1 MCVYSAFVNF
11 DKEVFL
17 MQFLYLF
24 IAIPVLVIAFLLLLA
39 FAVEKVAFGNRC
51 EGNAYLQYFT
61 AADFPNL
68 TADPVAFTGNCGQVL
83 RGNLYTQAGRQDFKA
98 LLVFSHGMGGG
109 HLSYTTELDFFA
121 KRGYLVLAYDNT
133 GTMAS
138 EGKSLVGMPQ
148 AVSDLRSALAFAKQ
162 DVRTKDLPVVLAGHS
177 WGGYT
182 VCRVLYFHPQVKG
195 AVAFSAPDDVPR
207 LLCAQAKAMTGK
219 NLGFLEPFLRLY
231 ERLRFGKAT
240 AMRTSE
246 IAAQTDVPLLLLH
259 GGRDTTV
266 RPEDAAATQDVLKN
280 RKNIQTVLYPEKQ
293 HNVYATVEA
302 EQYIADAFSK
312 LGVLTKDKA
321 KAAEAKAFAATL
333 DFRKM
338 CEEDTEV
345 METVVAFL
353 DGCL

>member
-1 MCVYSAFVNF
+1 
-11 DKEVFL
+11 
-17 MQFLYLF
+17 MQFLYLL
-24 IAIPVLVIAFLLLLA
+24 IAIPVLAIVLLCLLA

-68 TADPVAFTGNCGQVL
+68 TADPVEFTGNRGQVL
-83 RGNLYTQAGRQDFKA
+83 RGNLYSETGKQDFKA
-98 LLVFSHGMGGG
+98 LLVFAHGMGGG

-162 DVRTKDLPVVLAGHS
+162 DARTKALPVVLAGHS

-182 VCRVLYFHPQVKG
+182 VCRVLYFHPNVKG
-195 AVAFSAPDDVPR
+195 VVAFSAPDDVPS

-231 ERLRFGKAT
+231 ERIRFGKVA

-246 IAAQTDVPLLLLH
+246 IVSQADVPVLLLH
-259 GGRDTTV
+259 GEKDTTV
-266 RPEDAAATQDVLKN
+266 RPADAAATQEILKN
-280 RKNIQTVLYPEKQ
+280 RKNVQTVLYPEKQ

-302 EQYIADAFSK
+302 EQYIADAFAK

-321 KAAEAKAFAATL
+321 KAADAKSFAETL

-345 METVVAFL
+345 METVSAFL
-353 DGCL
+353 DSCL

>member
-1 MCVYSAFVNF
+1 
-11 DKEVFL
+11 
-17 MQFLYLF
+17 MQFLYLL
-24 IAIPVLVIAFLLLLA
+24 IAIPVLAIVLLCLLA

-68 TADPVAFTGNCGQVL
+68 TADPVEFTGNRGQVL
-83 RGNLYTQAGRQDFKA
+83 RGNLYSETGRQDFKA
-98 LLVFSHGMGGG
+98 LLVFAHGMGGG

-121 KRGYLVLAYDNT
+121 KHGYLVLAYDNT

-162 DVRTKDLPVVLAGHS
+162 DVRTKALPVVLAGHS

-182 VCRVLYFHPQVKG
+182 VCRVLYFHPNVKG
-195 AVAFSAPDDVPR
+195 VIAFSAPDDVPS

-231 ERLRFGKAT
+231 ERIRFGKA
-240 AMRTSE
+240 AVMRTSA
-246 IAAQTDVPLLLLH
+246 IVAQADVPVLLLH
-259 GGRDTTV
+259 GDRDTTV
-266 RPEDAAATQDVLKN
+266 RPVDAAATQEILKN
-280 RKNIQTVLYPEKQ
+280 RQNVQTVLYPEKQ

-302 EQYIADAFSK
+302 EQYIADAFAK

-321 KAAEAKAFAATL
+321 KAADAKAFAETL

-338 CEEDTEV
+338 CEEDTAV
-345 METVVAFL
+345 METVAAFL
-353 DGCL
+353 DSCL

>member
-1 MCVYSAFVNF
+1 
-11 DKEVFL
+11 

-266 RPEDAAATQDVLKN
+266 RPEDAAATQNVLKN

-293 HNVYATVEA
+293 HNVYATKEA

>member
-1 MCVYSAFVNF
+1 
-11 DKEVFL
+11 
-17 MQFLYLF
+17 MQFLYLL
-24 IAIPVLVIAFLLLLA
+24 IAVPVLAVLFLLLLA

-51 EGNAYLQYFT
+51 EGNAYLRYFT

-68 TADPVAFTGNCGQVL
+68 TADPIEFTGNRGQVL
-83 RGNLYTQAGRQDFKA
+83 RGNLYSEIGRQDFKA
-98 LLVFSHGMGGG
+98 LLVFAHGRGGG

-162 DVRTKDLPVVLAGHS
+162 DARTKDLPVVLAGHS

-182 VCRVLYFHPQVKG
+182 VCRVLYFHPNVKG
-195 AVAFSAPDDVPR
+195 VVAFSAPDDVPS

-231 ERLRFGKAT
+231 ERIRFGQAA
-240 AMRTSE
+240 AMRTSA
-246 IAAQTDVPLLLLH
+246 IAAQTDVPVLLLH
-259 GGRDTTV
+259 GGKDAV
-266 RPEDAAATQDVLKN
+266 VAPEDAAATQDILQGH
-280 RKNIQTVLYPEKQ
+280 KNIQTALYPEKQ

-302 EQYIADAFSK
+302 EQYIADAFAK

-321 KAAEAKAFAATL
+321 KAADAKAFAETL

-338 CEEDTEV
+338 CEEDTAV
-345 METVVAFL
+345 METIAAFL
-353 DGCL
+353 DSCL

>member
-1 MCVYSAFVNF
+1 
-11 DKEVFL
+11 

-240 AMRTSE
+240 AVRTSE

-293 HNVYATVEA
+293 HNVYATKEA

>member
-1 MCVYSAFVNF
+1 
-11 DKEVFL
+11 

-24 IAIPVLVIAFLLLLA
+24 IAIPVLVLAFLFLLA

-68 TADPVAFTGNCGQVL
+68 VAEPIEFSGNCGQVL
-83 RGNLYTQAGRQDFKA
+83 RGNLYAQAGRQDFKA
-98 LLVFSHGMGGG
+98 LLVFAHGMGGG

-162 DVRTKDLPVVLAGHS
+162 DARTKDLPVVLAGHS

-182 VCRVLYFHPQVKG
+182 VCRVLYFHPNVKG
-195 AVAFSAPDDVPR
+195 AVAFSAPDDVPT

-231 ERLRFGKAT
+231 ERIRFGKAA

-246 IAAQTDVPLLLLH
+246 IAAQTDAPLLLLH

-266 RPEDAAATQDVLKN
+266 RPEDAAATQDILKN
-280 RKNIQTVLYPEKQ
+280 RKNVQSVLYPEKQ

-302 EQYIADAFSK
+302 EQYIADAFAK

-338 CEEDTEV
+338 CEEDPEV
-345 METVVAFL
+345 METVAAFL
-353 DGCL
+353 DGCLEG

>member
-1 MCVYSAFVNF
+1 
-11 DKEVFL
+11 
-17 MQFLYLF
+17 MQFLYLL
-24 IAIPVLVIAFLLLLA
+24 IAVPVLAVLFLLLLA

-68 TADPVAFTGNCGQVL
+68 TADPIEFTGNRGQVL
-83 RGNLYTQAGRQDFKA
+83 RGNLYSETGRQDFKA
-98 LLVFSHGMGGG
+98 LLVFAHGMGGG

-162 DVRTKDLPVVLAGHS
+162 DARTKALPVVLAGHS

-182 VCRVLYFHPQVKG
+182 VCRVLYFHPNVKG
-195 AVAFSAPDDVPR
+195 VVAFSAPDDVPS

-231 ERLRFGKAT
+231 ERIRFGKAA
-240 AMRTSE
+240 AMRTSA
-246 IAAQTDVPLLLLH
+246 IAAQTDVPVLLLH
-259 GGRDTTV
+259 GDRDTTV
-266 RPEDAAATQDVLKN
+266 CPADAAATQDILKS
-280 RKNIQTVLYPEKQ
+280 RKNIRTALYPEKQ

-302 EQYIADAFSK
+302 EQYIADAFAK

-321 KAAEAKAFAATL
+321 KAADAKAFAETL

-338 CEEDTEV
+338 CEEDTAV
-345 METVVAFL
+345 METVAAFL
-353 DGCL
+353 DSCL

>member
-1 MCVYSAFVNF
+1 
-11 DKEVFL
+11 

-24 IAIPVLVIAFLLLLA
+24 IAVPILAVAFLLLLV
-39 FAVEKVAFGNRC
+39 FAVEKVGFGNRC

-68 TADPVAFTGNCGQVL
+68 VAEPVEFAGNRGQVL
-83 RGNLYTQAGRQDFKA
+83 RGNLYSEAGRQDFKA
-98 LLVFSHGMGGG
+98 LLVFAHGMGGG

-121 KRGYLVLAYDNT
+121 KHGYLVLAYDNT

-148 AVSDLRSALAFAKQ
+148 AVSDLRSALEFAKQ
-162 DVRTKDLPVVLAGHS
+162 DARTRELPVVLAGHS
-177 WGGYT
+177 WGGYA
-182 VCRVLYFHPQVKG
+182 VCRVLYYRLNVKG
-195 AVAFSAPDDVPR
+195 VVAFSAPDNVPR
-207 LLCAQAKAMTGK
+207 LLCAQAKATTGK

-231 ERLRFGKAT
+231 ERMRFGKVA

-246 IAAQTDVPLLLLH
+246 IVAQTDVPLLLLH

-266 RPEDAAATQDVLKN
+266 RPEDATATQEILKE
-280 RKNIQTVLYPEKQ
+280 RKNIQVRLYPEKQ

-302 EQYIADAFSK
+302 EQYIADAFTK

-321 KAAEAKAFAATL
+321 KAEDAKAFAETL
-333 DFRKM
+333 NFRKM
-338 CEEDTEV
+338 CEEDSNV
-345 METVVAFL
+345 METAAAFL
-353 DGCL
+353 DECIYG

>member
-1 MCVYSAFVNF
+1 
-11 DKEVFL
+11 
-17 MQFLYLF
+17 MQFLYLL
-24 IAIPVLVIAFLLLLA
+24 IAIPVLAIVLLCLLA

-68 TADPVAFTGNCGQVL
+68 TADPVEFTGNCGQVL
-83 RGNLYTQAGRQDFKA
+83 RGNLYSETGRQDFKA
-98 LLVFSHGMGGG
+98 LLVFAHGMGGG

-162 DVRTKDLPVVLAGHS
+162 DARTKDLPVVLAGHS

-182 VCRVLYFHPQVKG
+182 VCRVLYFHPNVKG
-195 AVAFSAPDDVPR
+195 VVAFSAPDDVPS

-231 ERLRFGKAT
+231 ERIRFGKA
-240 AMRTSE
+240 AVMRTSE
-246 IAAQTDVPLLLLH
+246 IAAQADVPVLLLH
-259 GGRDTTV
+259 GEKDTTV
-266 RPEDAAATQDVLKN
+266 RPADAAATQEILKN
-280 RKNIQTVLYPEKQ
+280 RQNVQTVLYPEKQ

-321 KAAEAKAFAATL
+321 KAADAKSFAETL

-345 METVVAFL
+345 METVSAFL
-353 DGCL
+353 DSCL

>member
-1 MCVYSAFVNF
+1 
-11 DKEVFL
+11 

-266 RPEDAAATQDVLKN
+266 RPEDAAATQNVLKN

>member
-1 MCVYSAFVNF
+1 
-11 DKEVFL
+11 

-293 HNVYATVEA
+293 HNVYATKEA

>member
-1 MCVYSAFVNF
+1 
-11 DKEVFL
+11 

-51 EGNAYLQYFT
+51 EDNAYLQYFT

-266 RPEDAAATQDVLKN
+266 RPEDAAATQNVLKN

>member
-1 MCVYSAFVNF
+1 
-11 DKEVFL
+11 

>member
-1 MCVYSAFVNF
+1 
-11 DKEVFL
+11 
-17 MQFLYLF
+17 MQFLYLL
-24 IAIPVLVIAFLLLLA
+24 IAVPVLAVLFLLLLA

-68 TADPVAFTGNCGQVL
+68 TADPVEFTGNCGQVL
-83 RGNLYTQAGRQDFKA
+83 RGNLYSETGRQDFKA
-98 LLVFSHGMGGG
+98 LLVFAHGMGGG

-162 DVRTKDLPVVLAGHS
+162 DARTKALPVVLAGHS

-182 VCRVLYFHPQVKG
+182 VCRVLYFHPNVKG
-195 AVAFSAPDDVPR
+195 VVAFSAPDAVPS

-231 ERLRFGKAT
+231 ERIRFGKAA
-240 AMRTSE
+240 AMRTSA
-246 IAAQTDVPLLLLH
+246 IAAQTDVPVLLLH
-259 GGRDTTV
+259 GGKDAV
-266 RPEDAAATQDVLKN
+266 VAPEDAAATQDILQGH
-280 RKNIQTVLYPEKQ
+280 KNIQTVLYPEKQ

-302 EQYIADAFSK
+302 EHYIADAFAK

-321 KAAEAKAFAATL
+321 KAADAKSFAETL

-338 CEEDTEV
+338 CEDDTVV
-345 METVVAFL
+345 METVSAFL
-353 DGCL
+353 DSCL

>member
-1 MCVYSAFVNF
+1 
-11 DKEVFL
+11 

-148 AVSDLRSALAFAKQ
+148 AVSDLRSALAIAKQ
-162 DVRTKDLPVVLAGHS
+162 DVRSA
-177 WGGYT
+177 
-182 VCRVLYFHPQVKG
+182 VCCIFIR
-195 AVAFSAPDDVPR
+195 R
-207 LLCAQAKAMTGK
+207 
-219 NLGFLEPFLRLY
+219 
-231 ERLRFGKAT
+231 
-240 AMRTSE
+240 
-246 IAAQTDVPLLLLH
+246 
-259 GGRDTTV
+259 
-266 RPEDAAATQDVLKN
+266 
-280 RKNIQTVLYPEKQ
+280 
-293 HNVYATVEA
+293 
-302 EQYIADAFSK
+302 
-312 LGVLTKDKA
+312 
-321 KAAEAKAFAATL
+321 
-333 DFRKM
+333 
-338 CEEDTEV
+338 
-345 METVVAFL
+345 
-353 DGCL
+353 

>member
-1 MCVYSAFVNF
+1 
-11 DKEVFL
+11 

-24 IAIPVLVIAFLLLLA
+24 IAVPILAVAFLLLLA
-39 FAVEKVAFGNRC
+39 FAVEKVGFGNRC

-68 TADPVAFTGNCGQVL
+68 TADPVEFTGNRGQVL
-83 RGNLYTQAGRQDFKA
+83 RGNLYSEADRQDFKA

-121 KRGYLVLAYDNT
+121 KHGYLVLAYDNT

-148 AVSDLRSALAFAKQ
+148 AISDLRSALEFAKQ
-162 DVRTKDLPVVLAGHS
+162 DARTRELPVVLAGHS
-177 WGGYT
+177 WGGYA
-182 VCRVLYFHPQVKG
+182 VCRVLYYRPNVKG
-195 AVAFSAPDDVPR
+195 VVAFSAPDDVPT
-207 LLCAQAKAMTGK
+207 LLCAQAKATTGK

-231 ERLRFGKAT
+231 ERMRFGKVA

-246 IAAQTDVPLLLLH
+246 IAAQADVPLLLLH

-266 RPEDAAATQDVLKN
+266 PPEDAAATQEILKE
-280 RKNIQTVLYPEKQ
+280 RKNIQVRLYPEKQ

-302 EQYIADAFSK
+302 EQYIADAFTK

-321 KAAEAKAFAATL
+321 RAEDAKVFAETL

-338 CEEDTEV
+338 CEEDSNV
-345 METVVAFL
+345 METAATFL
-353 DGCL
+353 DECIYG

>member
-1 MCVYSAFVNF
+1 
-11 DKEVFL
+11 
-17 MQFLYLF
+17 MQFLYLL
-24 IAIPVLVIAFLLLLA
+24 IVIPVLAIVLLCLLA

-68 TADPVAFTGNCGQVL
+68 TADPVEFAGNRGQVL
-83 RGNLYTQAGRQDFKA
+83 RGNLYSETGSQDFKA
-98 LLVFSHGMGGG
+98 LLVFAHGMGGG

-121 KRGYLVLAYDNT
+121 KRGYMVLAYDNT

-162 DVRTKDLPVVLAGHS
+162 DVRTKALPVVLVGHS

-182 VCRVLYFHPQVKG
+182 VCRVLYFHPNVKG
-195 AVAFSAPDDVPR
+195 VVAFSAPDDVPS

-231 ERLRFGKAT
+231 ERIRFGKAA

-246 IAAQTDVPLLLLH
+246 IAAQADVPVLLLH
-259 GGRDTTV
+259 GEKDTTV
-266 RPEDAAATQDVLKN
+266 RPADAAATQEILKN
-280 RKNIQTVLYPEKQ
+280 RQNVQTVLYPEKQ

-321 KAAEAKAFAATL
+321 KAADAKSFAETL

-338 CEEDTEV
+338 CEEDTVV
-345 METVVAFL
+345 METVSAFL
-353 DGCL
+353 DSCL